1 MQRCSTICASSNWIS
16 RMDRKSSIVESYG
29 AGKEARQK
37 ISELAALLRDQGF
50 VVVPRV
56 VSQELLR
63 DVEERLET
71 LSVSRAGT
79 RNLLEHEWC
88 RTLAVSIRNH
98 ASLSDCLEPTSVAV
112 QCTYFD
118 KSPLRN
124 WRVAFHQ
131 DLAVPTL
138 QRSQHPELGAWSEKE
153 GQLFVHAPASL
164 LSQLLAVRVHIDPAT
179 TSNGP
184 LRLIPGSHSLG
195 RLSPAQIQQAR
206 ATAHEVACTVQRGD
220 VVLMRPLILHA
231 SSKGTVPVRRRV
243 LHFLFAPP
251 NPGYDIRWQRA
262 APTR

>member
-1 MQRCSTICASSNWIS
+1 MKATAHLTS
-16 RMDRKSSIVESYG
+16 
-29 AGKEARQK
+29 
-37 ISELAALLRDQGF
+37 AATLLRDCGF

-56 VSQELLR
+56 VSEELLQEA
-63 DVEERLET
+63 EERLET
-71 LSVSRAGT
+71 LNVSRAGT

-88 RTLAVSIRNH
+88 RSLAASIRNH
-98 ASLSDCLEPTSVAV
+98 VALAECLQPTLVAV

-138 QRSQHPELGAWSEKE
+138 QRSDHPELGAWSEKE

-164 LSQLLAVRVHIDPAT
+164 LAQLVAVRVHIDPAT

-184 LRLIPGSHSLG
+184 LRVIPGSHRLG
-195 RLSPAQIQQAR
+195 RLNPAQIQQSR
-206 ATAHEVACTVQRGD
+206 AASHEVVCTAQRGD
-220 VVLMRPLILHA
+220 ILLMQPLILHA
-231 SSKGTVPVRRRV
+231 SSKGTVPDRRRV

-251 NPGYDIRWQRA
+251 DPGYDIRWQHAR
-262 APTR
+262 